1 MKAAIITLVS
11 FIVLASACAPQ
22 RTCPT
27 YLKNKTNAIEKVKN
41 V

>member
-1 MKAAIITLVS
+1 MKVLAITALSLVL
-11 FIVLASACAPQ
+11 LASACAPQ

-27 YLKNKTNAIEKVKN
+27 YLKNTNKVESIKR

>member
-1 MKAAIITLVS
+1 MK
-11 FIVLASACAPQ
+11 VLAISALSLILLATACAPQ

-27 YLKNKTNAIEKVKN
+27 YLKNTSKVENIKR